1 MARMAAADDLVQTE
15 DERDTLARVRELTG
29 ETDGPMERHSTRC
42 FLIAEKLAA
51 DAGKQIDREV
61 LLIAAWIH
69 DIGLYD
75 GASEGGAYVTDGRHY
90 IEGVLS
96 GKPGW
101 EGERLRLCG
110 DAIERHHELRSQWD
124 AGNEVELLR
133 RADRIELGA
142 GLIRYGIPRAW
153 FKELDQRVSR
163 EGTYGEILKQ
173 VGHALRHRP
182 LTMAQIF
189 VRGKGK

>member
-1 MARMAAADDLVQTE
+1 MAAADDLIQTE
-15 DERDTLARVRELTG
+15 DERDALARLRDLTG
-29 ETDGPMERHSTRC
+29 ESDGPMERHSTRC
-42 FLIAEKLAA
+42 FLLAEKLAA
-51 DAGKQIDREV
+51 DGNKEIDREV

-69 DIGLYD
+69 DLGLYE

-90 IEGVLS
+90 AERMLA

-101 EGERLRLCG
+101 DDARIRLCG
-110 DAIERHHELRSQWD
+110 DAIERHHELRSQWE

-133 RADRIELGA
+133 RADRIELGG

-153 FKELDQRVSR
+153 FKDLDGRVR
-163 EGTYGEILKQ
+163 RDGTYREIGKL
-173 VGHALRHRP
+173 VARGLRQRP

-189 VRGKGK
+189 VRGKGT